1 MTQEEVIKCLSV
13 LKINYSTFAKG
24 LSQKDA
30 DNLIELWMVSFADY
44 PYEVVSRAVY
54 DLIGTKKDFAP
65 DIATVKEGVREL
77 CAVATG
83 EPTNT
88 DLWHLLCRAASNSTY
103 NSESEY
109 RKLPD
114 ILKRYVGSPSALR
127 EMAMIEADVFN
138 TVTKGTF
145 FRTIDSTRERVEFEE
160 RVSPETLRLFSSFA
174 RPLKSQEDETKSLQ
188 EWNER
193 RNQILDALDGG
204 AHES

>member
-65 DIATVKEGVREL
+65 DIATVKERVREL

-160 RVSPETLRLFSSFA
+160 RVSP
-174 RPLKSQEDETKSLQ
+174 
-188 EWNER
+188 
-193 RNQILDALDGG
+193 
-204 AHES
+204 